1 MKKKIAYITLTA
13 AIALTAFCIGR
24 NTASTLQPETITVE
38 RETIKKV
45 EVPTIPENYI
55 NVEDVVN
62 WNTDGTEL
70 SLTMADDSEYYY
82 YK

>member
-13 AIALTAFCIGR
+13 AIALTAFFIGK
-24 NTASTLQPETITVE
+24 NSTPTPETITVTKE
-38 RETIKKV
+38 IVKEV
-45 EVPTIPENYI
+45 EVSTIPENYI
-55 NVEDVVN
+55 SVENVVD

-70 SLTMADDSEYYY
+70 SLTMADDSEYYC